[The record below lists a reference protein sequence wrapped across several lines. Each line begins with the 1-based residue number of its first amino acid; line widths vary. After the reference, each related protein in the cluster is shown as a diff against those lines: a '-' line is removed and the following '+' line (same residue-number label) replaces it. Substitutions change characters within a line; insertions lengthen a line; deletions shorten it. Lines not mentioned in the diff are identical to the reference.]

1 MMHANIIE
9 CFETINISTNQK
21 IDGVINVIFYLMS
34 KVVGYLPP
42 NITPYFIYKLAT
54 NITKHVLHQ
63 NVLHW
68 VVTNK
73 AKGQLIIARKLTN
86 ILLEDTIS
94 NIEFTS
100 LMDK

>member
-1 MMHANIIE
+1 MAIVLWRQNFKLKDDRSTSKFGPKYIYKLTIIMMHANIIE

-63 NVLHW
+63 NVLH
-68 VVTNK
+68 
-73 AKGQLIIARKLTN
+73 
-86 ILLEDTIS
+86 
-94 NIEFTS
+94 
-100 LMDK
+100 